1 MELFGGVSETVVRLF
16 AFVGVLLL
24 MGTLELVS
32 PKRRLRA
39 SRVRRWVTNLAIVA
53 TDNLLVRLMALSA
66 IPLVAIAV
74 AVFAEGHG
82 LGLFNQLA
90 WPRGLDVLGGIVL
103 LDFAL
108 WLQHV
113 ASHRIALLWRLHQM
127 HHADPD
133 IDVTTAIRFHPI
145 EIMLSMLWKILW
157 VLALGISPLAVLL
170 FEVIL
175 NSGAMFSHANV
186 ALPPAVDRLLRRV
199 IVTPDMHR
207 VHHSVLAREHNA
219 NFGFNLSVWDRLFG
233 TYIDQPE
240 KGHEG
245 MTIGLASYQSDE
257 PTRILWSLALP
268 FRQLKANE

>member
-16 AFVGVLLL
+16 AFVGVLVL

-32 PKRRLRA
+32 PKRKLRA
-39 SRVRRWVTNLAIVA
+39 SRVRRWVTNLAIIA
-53 TDNLLVRLMALSA
+53 TDNLFVRLMALSA
-66 IPLVAIAV
+66 VPLVAIAA

-82 LGLFNQLA
+82 LGLFNRLA
-90 WPRGLDVLGGIVL
+90 WPGSLEVLASIIL

-113 ASHRIALLWRLHQM
+113 ASHRITLLWRLHQM

-157 VLALGISPLAVLL
+157 VMALGISPLAVLL

-175 NSGAMFSHANV
+175 NSCAMFSHANV

-207 VHHSVLAREHNA
+207 VHHSVLVREHDA

-245 MTIGLASYQSDE
+245 MTIGLASYQSDG
-257 PTRILWSLALP
+257 PTRILWNLALP
-268 FRQLKANE
+268 FRRLKENE